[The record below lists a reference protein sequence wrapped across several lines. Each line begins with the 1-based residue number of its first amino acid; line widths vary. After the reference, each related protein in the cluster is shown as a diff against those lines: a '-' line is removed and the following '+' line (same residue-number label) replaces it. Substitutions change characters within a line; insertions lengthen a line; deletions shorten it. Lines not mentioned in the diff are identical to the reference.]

1 MTTDWAVN
9 VQSTEMVT
17 KGETKSIKSLGKSLL
32 IEITAKQS
40 ITSLGTSLL
49 TEMRVKESIKWLDKS
64 LLTEITAKQSIKSPG
79 KSLLTDYSQT
89 RKRFK
94 RTLFIIFI

>member
-1 MTTDWAVN
+1 MTTDWAFN

-17 KGETKSIKSLGKSLL
+17 KGETK
-32 IEITAKQS
+32 
-40 ITSLGTSLL
+40 
-49 TEMRVKESIKWLDKS
+49 SIKWLDKS

-89 RKRFK
+89 HKRFK